1 MEQVHVADCS
11 IPARSKHFESPQH
24 RATTARPAN
33 HPLRVRSEARELA
46 QHGHIPT
53 PSKVEAPMS
62 NYPLIADHGLIGNM
76 QTAALVATD
85 GTIDWF
91 CAPRFDSPSI
101 FGALLDDE
109 RGGHLRTRPTA
120 DTFTRQQLYYPDT
133 AILVTRFLTE
143 SGVGE
148 VVDFMPIAHTT
159 VASDRHQL
167 VRMVRCVRGEMT
179 FAIDIAPRFD
189 YGRESHETHVSEDG
203 VVFQGAR
210 NAMSLSIVREPDD
223 ARLGRIQR
231 VSAQDLNLELPLA
244 AGQMRGL
251 VIETGEPRPP
261 RQVRVSEAWQLF
273 NETVRFWRS
282 WLGQSTYTGRWRETL
297 ERSAITLK
305 LMTYAPSGGIVAA
318 PTAALPEQIGGERNW
333 DYRYTW
339 VRDASFSVYALLGL
353 GFTEEAAAL
362 GHWLSERVHEQV
374 GGEGGPLNIMYRVDG
389 SSDLIEETLPDWE
402 GYRGSSPV
410 RIGNGA
416 ADQLQL
422 DIYGEAID
430 SLYFANQHGLEG
442 GHAGWRR
449 LSDIL
454 NWLVDNWN
462 QPEEGI
468 WETRGGR
475 QDFTYGRLMSWVAF
489 DRGIRLADLHRR
501 PAPLERWRAERD
513 AIYDQ
518 IMTAGWSEDRQAF
531 VQHPKTDVLDSSLL
545 RMTSVGFISAKD
557 PMWLSTLDAMDREL
571 VTDSLVYRYDPEAS
585 PDGLRGSEGTFSLC
599 TFAYVDSLARA
610 GQLEKARNTFEK
622 MLTYANHVG
631 LYSEEIALSGEQI
644 GNFPQAFTHLAL
656 IDAALTLNQ
665 QLDRRGVGGRV
676 G

>member
-1 MEQVHVADCS
+1 M
-11 IPARSKHFESPQH
+11 SK
-24 RATTARPAN
+24 
-33 HPLRVRSEARELA
+33 
-46 QHGHIPT
+46 
-53 PSKVEAPMS
+53 
-62 NYPLIADHGLIGNM
+62 YPLIADHGLIGNL

-91 CAPRFDSPSI
+91 CAPRFDSPSV
-101 FGALLDDE
+101 FGSLLDHDH
-109 RGGHLRTRPTA
+109 GGHLRTRPTV

-148 VVDFMPIAHTT
+148 VIDFMPIASTA
-159 VASDRHQL
+159 VASNRHQL
-167 VRMVRCVRGEMT
+167 VRMLRCVRGEMT
-179 FAIDIAPRFD
+179 FVVDIAPRFD
-189 YGRESHETHVSEDG
+189 YGREPHETHVNEDG
-203 VVFQGAR
+203 IFFQGAQS
-210 NAMSLSIVREPDD
+210 AMSLSIVREPDD
-223 ARLGRIQR
+223 ARLARVQR
-231 VSAQDLNLELPLA
+231 VSEQDLSFELTLT

-251 VIETGEPRPP
+251 VLETGEPRPA
-261 RQVRVSEAWQLF
+261 RQIRVSEAWQLF

-282 WLGQSTYTGRWRETL
+282 WLAQSTYTGRWRETL
-297 ERSAITLK
+297 QRSAITLK

-339 VRDASFSVYALLGL
+339 VRDASFSVYALLGM

-362 GHWLSERVHEQV
+362 GRWLAARVHEQV

-389 SSDLIEETLPDWE
+389 SSDLTEEVLSHWE
-402 GYRGSSPV
+402 GYKGSSPV

-430 SLYFANQHGLEG
+430 SLYFANQHELQG
-442 GHAGWRR
+442 GHQGWQR
-449 LSDIL
+449 LCDLL
-454 NWLVDNWN
+454 NWLTDNWN

-475 QDFTYGRLMSWVAF
+475 QEFTYGRLMSWVAF
-489 DRGIRLADLHRR
+489 DRGTRLANLHGR
-501 PAPLERWRAERD
+501 PAPLDRWRTERD

-518 IMTAGWSEDRQAF
+518 IMEADWSETRQAF
-531 VQHPKTDVLDSSLL
+531 VQHSKTDVLDSSLL
-545 RMTSVGFISAKD
+545 RMTSVGFIAPKD
-557 PMWLSTLDAMDREL
+557 PMWISTLDAMEREL

-585 PDGLRGSEGTFSLC
+585 PDGLQGAEGTFSLC
-599 TFAYVDSLARA
+599 TFMYVDSLARA

-631 LYSEEIALSGEQI
+631 LYSEEIALTGEQI

-656 IDAALTLNQ
+656 IDAALVLNR
-665 QLDRRGVGGRV
+665 QLDRRGLAVDKPKA
-676 G
+676 

>member
-1 MEQVHVADCS
+1 
-11 IPARSKHFESPQH
+11 
-24 RATTARPAN
+24 
-33 HPLRVRSEARELA
+33 
-46 QHGHIPT
+46 
-53 PSKVEAPMS
+53 MS
-62 NYPLIADHGLIGNM
+62 TYPLIADHGLIGNL
-76 QTAALVATD
+76 QTAALVSTD

-101 FGALLDDE
+101 FGSLLDHD
-109 RGGHLRTRPTA
+109 RGGHLRVRPTVEV
-120 DTFTRQQLYYPDT
+120 FNREQLYYPDT

-143 SGVGE
+143 AGVGE
-148 VVDFMPIAHTT
+148 VIDFMPIASTT
-159 VASDRHQL
+159 VASDRQRL
-167 VRMVRCVRGEMT
+167 VRMLRCVRGEMT
-179 FAIDIAPRFD
+179 FTVDIAPRFD
-189 YGRESHETHVSEDG
+189 YGREPHETHVSEDG

-210 NAMSLSIVREPDD
+210 TAMSLNIVREPED
-223 ARLGRIQR
+223 ARLAR
-231 VSAQDLNLELPLA
+231 VQQSSAGDLKLELPLQ
-244 AGQMRGL
+244 AGEMRGMVL
-251 VIETGEPRPP
+251 EIGEPRPM
-261 RQVRVSEAWQLF
+261 RVVRVAEAWQLF
-273 NETVRFWRS
+273 NDTVRFWRS
-282 WLGQSTYTGRWRETL
+282 WLGQSTYEGRWRETL
-297 ERSAITLK
+297 QRSAITLK

-353 GFTEEAAAL
+353 GFTEEAAGL
-362 GHWLSERVHEQV
+362 GRWLAERVRKPV

-389 SSDLIEETLPDWE
+389 SSDLIEEILPDWE

-430 SLYFANQHGLEG
+430 SLYFGDQHGLEA
-442 GHAGWRR
+442 GHRGWRHIC
-449 LSDIL
+449 DIL
-454 NWLVDNWN
+454 NWLIDNWN

-468 WETRGGR
+468 WETRGGQ

-489 DRGIRLADLHRR
+489 DRCIRLADRHGR
-501 PAPLERWRAERD
+501 PAPLDRWRAERD
-513 AIYDQ
+513 EIYDQ
-518 IMTAGWSEDRQAF
+518 IMDAGWSEERKAF
-531 VQHPKTDVLDSSLL
+531 VQHSKTKVLDSSLL
-545 RMTSVGFISAKD
+545 RMSSVGFISPKD

-599 TFAYVDSLARA
+599 TFMYVDSLARA

-622 MLTYANHVG
+622 MLTYANHLG
-631 LYSEEIALSGEQI
+631 LFSEEIALTGEQI

-656 IDAALTLNQ
+656 IDAAITLNRE
-665 QLDRRGVGGRV
+665 LDRRERRGASTP
-676 G
+676 